1 MLKMIFYFQGESVDN
16 FNWGVRRPSLSRL
29 EGDEERGEASLS
41 SAMNSLSDV
50 TPVLPKRDA
59 HVGVGAEESSDDE
72 MGSVISRIF
81 SNQFCQLVF
90 TKFFSFLAN
99 FRKKSR
105 GQQWS
110 LILNFDN
117 FVRHVPSEFNGT
129 SEVKYS
135 SI

>member
-1 MLKMIFYFQGESVDN
+1 MLKMIFFFFQGESVDN

-72 MGSVISRIF
+72 MGSVISRNF
-81 SNQFCQLVF
+81 SKISVANLRFHEILPP
-90 TKFFSFLAN
+90 FLAN
-99 FRKKSR
+99 FCKKS
-105 GQQWS
+105 
-110 LILNFDN
+110 
-117 FVRHVPSEFNGT
+117 
-129 SEVKYS
+129 
-135 SI
+135 

>member
-1 MLKMIFYFQGESVDN
+1 MNAQNDFFFQGESVDN

-81 SNQFCQLVF
+81 SNPFRPIVF
-90 TKFFSFLAN
+90 TKFFLLF
-99 FRKKSR
+99 
-105 GQQWS
+105 
-110 LILNFDN
+110 
-117 FVRHVPSEFNGT
+117 
-129 SEVKYS
+129 
-135 SI
+135 

>member
-1 MLKMIFYFQGESVDN
+1 MIFFYFFQGESVDN

-81 SNQFCQLVF
+81 SNPFRPIVF
-90 TKFFSFLAN
+90 TKFFLLF
-99 FRKKSR
+99 
-105 GQQWS
+105 
-110 LILNFDN
+110 
-117 FVRHVPSEFNGT
+117 
-129 SEVKYS
+129 
-135 SI
+135 

>member
-1 MLKMIFYFQGESVDN
+1 MLKMIFDFLFFQGESVDN

-81 SNQFCQLVF
+81 SNPFRPIVF
-90 TKFFSFLAN
+90 TKFFLLF
-99 FRKKSR
+99 
-105 GQQWS
+105 
-110 LILNFDN
+110 
-117 FVRHVPSEFNGT
+117 
-129 SEVKYS
+129 
-135 SI
+135 